1 MRTGSVRSPER
12 VHSSSTA
19 VTVVRLLLSTAGV
32 AGVSIANVMPM
43 PAIGRREEIGVL
55 RSVGYEKLDIVR
67 VMLAE
72 AALLGVVG
80 SVFGGALALAAVA
93 GINGVLLGAPFA
105 FTVEALRG

>member
-1 MRTGSVRSPER
+1 M
-12 VHSSSTA
+12 HSSSTA
-19 VTVVRLLLSTAGV
+19 VAVVRLLLSTAGV

-43 PAIGRREEIGVL
+43 SAIERREEIGAL

-67 VMLAE
+67 IMLAE

-80 SVFGGALALAAVA
+80 SALGDALALAAVA
-93 GINGVLLGAPFA
+93 AINAVLSGAPFA